1 MGKKAF
7 NIISVVCFTAFIIA
21 LGASFIFKEP
31 VDVLVSERRKAAQ
44 LPDFSVNAVMDKSF
58 FDGFE
63 EYLMDQFPLREKFRA
78 VKAAIELKL
87 LGQKDSNGIFLAE
100 GHISE
105 IQPALNEKSVKNAAQ
120 KITAI
125 HEKYLAG
132 KNTRVFYSVI
142 PDKNHYL
149 AAQNGYP
156 GFDFDRMTE
165 ILADN
170 IKNMEYIDISDTLSL
185 DSYYRTDTHWRQEAI
200 EKTVERLSLHMGFKA
215 ESFQNYKAEKVDSFN
230 GVYSSRLAFGAES
243 DDLICLR
250 SAVTDSA
257 NVYNAETKETL
268 KGVYN
273 FEKLSGNDKYDL
285 FLSGATPVISI
296 ENPLA
301 EEKKELVMF
310 RDSFGSSLAPLILP
324 GYSKITMVDTRYIS
338 SQVLGDF
345 VNFENCDVLFIYNNQ
360 LLNQS
365 SMLK

>member
-1 MGKKAF
+1 MGRKAR
-7 NIISVVCFTAFIIA
+7 NIISVVCFAAFIIA

-31 VDVLVSERRKAAQ
+31 VDILVSERRKAAQ
-44 LPDFSVNAVMDKSF
+44 LPEFSVNAVMDKSL

-63 EYLMDQFPLREKFRA
+63 DYLMDQFPLREKFRA
-78 VKAAIELKL
+78 IKAAVELKL
-87 LGQKDSNGIFLAE
+87 LCQKDSNGIFLAE

-120 KITAI
+120 KINAI
-125 HEKYLAG
+125 YEKYLAG

-156 GFDFDRMTE
+156 EFDFEGLTD
-165 ILADN
+165 ILS
-170 IKNMEYIDISDTLSL
+170 KNMQSMEYIDISDTLSL
-185 DSYYRTDTHWRQEAI
+185 DSYYRTDTHWRQETLEA
-200 EKTVERLSLHMGFKA
+200 TVERLSLHMDFKT
-215 ESFQNYKAEKVDSFN
+215 ESFGNYEADKVDSFD
-230 GVYSSRLAFGAES
+230 GVYSSRLAFGTES

-250 SAVTDSA
+250 NKATDSA
-257 NVYNAETKETL
+257 KVYNTETKETL
-268 KGVYN
+268 TGVYN
-273 FEKLSGNDKYDL
+273 FEKLSGNDKYDVY
-285 FLSGATPVISI
+285 LSGATPIITV

-301 EEKKELVMF
+301 KEKKELVMF
-310 RDSFGSSLAPLILP
+310 RDSFGSSLAPLLLS
-324 GYSKITMVDTRYIS
+324 GYSKITLVDTRYIS

-345 VNFENCDVLFIYNNQ
+345 VSFENCDVLFIYNTQ